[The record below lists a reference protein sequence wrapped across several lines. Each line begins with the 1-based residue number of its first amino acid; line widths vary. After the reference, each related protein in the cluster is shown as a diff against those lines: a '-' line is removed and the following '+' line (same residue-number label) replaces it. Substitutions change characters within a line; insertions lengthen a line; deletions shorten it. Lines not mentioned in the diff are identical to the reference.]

1 MDKIQFTSAINISD
15 LTFSDVCGDAPIT
28 VGTAAHRVLNK
39 SIQTI
44 SYEFPRSTKYERCQ
58 RPGAT
63 TIMVAT
69 RTSLGGL
76 PSAEFASRPKQGR
89 ISDALSL

>member
-1 MDKIQFTSAINISD
+1 
-15 LTFSDVCGDAPIT
+15 
-28 VGTAAHRVLNK
+28 
-39 SIQTI
+39 
-44 SYEFPRSTKYERCQ
+44 
-58 RPGAT
+58 
-63 TIMVAT
+63 MVAT